1 MADASANPAFVGLS
15 NGTHAVIEKL
25 LSDIHAAGEWTD
37 EHEALLAAWR
47 ASRVD
52 AAKDEWRWWVGA
64 VDDDSYAEDFAT
76 RDEAIAAGP
85 AHAEE
90 GCFQIIEARF
100 WADNVKDGAEITDF
114 ADCRNHEIL
123 EVF

>member
-1 MADASANPAFVGLS
+1 MADTAPNQAFAGLS

-25 LSDIHAAGEWTD
+25 LSDIHAADEWTD
-37 EHEALLAAWR
+37 EHEALLGAWR
-47 ASRVD
+47 ASRGD

-64 VDDDSYAEDFAT
+64 VDDDSYSEDFAT
-76 RDEAIAAGP
+76 REEAVERGP

-100 WADNVKDGAEITDF
+100 WADDVKSGADVTDF
-114 ADCRNHEIL
+114 ADCRNHEML
-123 EVF
+123 EIF